1 MQWTFTCILLGSLAI
16 ISASD
21 HGTRS
26 KRDLSFIKRYIFSKF
41 FGSNE
46 NDTTPVPPKA
56 NYRLFRVPGFD
67 NILVKAVPKVPVVTE
82 IDAPPPSIVE
92 VTESEPVHPSI
103 AIVSKYLGTNKL
115 NDTLFALRGV
125 KDLLQSGVLTAKREG
140 IDKIASFRP
149 VVVESSEVV
158 VDEAQRP
165 FMVYPTLGET
175 IIEKYSPV
183 HTARY
188 PNLPIPSKYSYK
200 QVNNGGVMTYTAH
213 DNQNVFVTKSQR
225 PVHFPS
231 PISYRI
237 QDILLMGPYHLPTSP
252 AMHMRVKSPAPKPVF
267 DVPKFQVPSHTPT
280 GYSYKQVHSDGSMTT
295 YSGSGHVEEHDSG
308 TPVVITEI
316 KKAPMSVVEIEGPAP
331 IPVYNVPK
339 VQVPFQP
346 VKVPSQSSGYSYNQ
360 VHSDGSVTTF
370 SGSGHVEEHQGEKSA
385 VVITEHR
392 RPTVVVAEVEG
403 NPGPLN
409 IPKMKAPSGSGYAYN
424 HLHGCVTTN
433 SGSVKEVE
441 YERKPGVVITEPGR
455 PTVVVSNVQGPPAPF
470 PVFHVPKVKVPSGSG
485 YSYNQ
490 VHNDGSVTT
499 YSGTGHVEDHQG
511 EKSAVVITEPG
522 RPTIV
527 VADVEGP
534 PAPFP
539 VFDNPNVK
547 IHSSPGFS
555 YDHIHN
561 GGFVTT
567 YSGSGRVVE
576 HEVRKPS
583 VVITELGRPTVVV
596 SDEQGPPA
604 PFPAFNVPKAKVPSG
619 SGYTYDHVRNDG
631 SVTTFSGSG
640 KVIEHNRRPAVVV
653 TEYGTPT
660 VVVSDEERPPAPF
673 PVLNESKVKVS
684 SSPGYSYNQV
694 HNDGTVTTYSGSG
707 HVVEHEERKPT
718 VVITEPARPTVVV
731 ADIEGP
737 PAPFPA
743 FNGPKANVLSGSGY
757 SYNHVHNDGS
767 VTTYSGSGHVVEHEE
782 RKPAVVITEPG
793 RPTVVVSDVEGPP
806 APFPVFNG
814 PKANVHSGSGYMY
827 NHVRNDGS
835 VTTYSGSGHVVENEE
850 RKPAVVITEPGR
862 PTVVVSD
869 VEGPLAAFPVF
880 NGPQANV
887 HSDSGYTYNHVRNDG
902 SVTTYYGS
910 GQVIEQEG
918 KRPAVVITEPGRPT
932 VVVAGVEGPPAPL
945 PEFNGLNVKEPS
957 SSGYTYNHMRNDGSM
972 TTYSGSGQVIEH
984 DGKGPGVVITKP
996 GRPTVI
1002 VSDVEGPPAPFP
1014 VFNGSKA
1021 NSGLHSGSGY
1031 TYNHMRND
1039 GSVTTYSGSG
1049 HVVEHEERKPA
1060 VFITKPGRPTA
1071 VVSDVDGP
1079 PAPFPVFNGPK
1090 ATVHSGSGYIY
1101 NHVRNDG
1108 SVTTYSGSGHVVEH
1122 EERKLAVVITEPG
1135 RPTVVVSDVEGPPA
1149 PFPVFN
1155 GSKANS
1161 GLHSGSGYTY
1171 NHMRNDGSVT
1181 TYSGSGH
1188 VVEHEERKPAVFIT
1202 EPGRPTV
1209 VVSDVEGPPAPF
1221 PVFNGPKANVHSGS
1235 GYTYNHVRNDG
1246 SVTTYSG
1253 SGHVVEHEERKPAV
1267 VITEPGRPTVVVS
1280 DVEGPPAPF
1289 PVFNGPK
1296 ATVHSGSGFIYNHV
1310 RNDGSVT
1317 TYSGSGQ
1324 VLEHEG
1330 KGPAVVITEPGRPTI
1345 VVPDVDGPPAPFPIY
1360 NTPEV
1365 KVPSSPG
1372 YSYNHV
1378 RNDGSMLMYSGSGHV
1393 KENEGETSG
1402 VVVTET
1408 KQLLSLPTFITNR
1421 IENVVTT
1428 AMGARP
1434 PAPEHPVIV
1443 EERPDFGHN
1452 PYEMPH
1458 RLNNGEQVKGSKHSR
1473 PTSNVPSGFSYET
1486 VHQDGSVTSYTD
1498 AGGADGAHV
1507 VNDRPMLYPTGP
1519 DALYINDN
1527 LVKTKTKCKDPTHL
1541 HDGANKKGH
1550 SHAIVASKNS
1560 SFSYTTV
1567 SKGVSTTYSGSG
1579 HVNNKVD
1586 KQVDVTP
1593 IIANAPLLVTQTDK
1607 DNPEKVMLTPV
1618 LSQYSYEQI
1627 NHHKPENFTVVNV
1640 GDAPVVDGQV
1650 VKVSS
1655 IVSSKSELPSVE
1667 VSEVPKD
1674 YVFMPPSTTEEPVPT
1689 KKSVEVTISST
1700 KKAVEAVPS
1709 SSKTPLA
1716 AVPTSTKIS
1725 HSFKPKRVYRKR
1737 VRTSTS
1743 SSSTRV
1749 LKTSAPLSTTPK
1761 VSSSTVET
1769 SSEGSLSANPI
1780 VVLPAENVFSFKQ
1793 DRADGSSITVLGNKE
1808 NKVSVVE
1815 EPKAPSRGDIPD
1827 SSY

>member
-82 IDAPPPSIVE
+82 IDAPPPSVVE

-188 PNLPIPSKYSYK
+188 PSLSMPSKYSYK
-200 QVNNGGVMTYTAH
+200 QVNNDGVMTYTAH

-267 DVPKFQVPSHTPT
+267 EVPKFQVPSRTPT
-280 GYSYKQVHSDGSMTT
+280 VYSYKQVHSDGSMTT
-295 YSGSGHVEEHDSG
+295 YSGSGHVEEHESG

-316 KKAPMSVVEIEGPAP
+316 KKTPMSVVEIEGPAP

-392 RPTVVVAEVEG
+392 RPTVVEAEVK
-403 NPGPLN
+403 GPLN
-409 IPKMKAPSGSGYAYN
+409 IPKMKAPSGSGYAYS
-424 HLHGCVTTN
+424 HMDGCVTTN
-433 SGSVKEVE
+433 SGSGKEVE
-441 YERKPGVVITEPGR
+441 YGRKPGVVITEPGR
-455 PTVVVSNVQGPPAPF
+455 PTVVVSNVEGPPAPF
-470 PVFHVPKVKVPSGSG
+470 PVFNVPKVKVPSGSE
-485 YSYNQ
+485 YSYDQ

-499 YSGTGHVEDHQG
+499 YSGSGHVKDHQG

-539 VFDNPNVK
+539 VFNNPNVK

-567 YSGSGRVVE
+567 YSGSGRVME

-673 PVLNESKVKVS
+673 PVLIESKVKVS

-694 HNDGTVTTYSGSG
+694 HNDGTVKTYSGSG
-707 HVVEHEERKPT
+707 PVVEHEERKPT
-718 VVITEPARPTVVV
+718 VVITEPGRPTVVV

-757 SYNHVHNDGS
+757 SYNQVHNDGS

-814 PKANVHSGSGYMY
+814 PKANVHSGSGYTY

-835 VTTYSGSGHVVENEE
+835 VTTYSGSGHVVEHEE
-850 RKPAVVITEPGR
+850 RKPAAVITEPGR

-869 VEGPLAAFPVF
+869 VEGPPAPFPVF

-902 SVTTYYGS
+902 SVTTYSGS
-910 GQVIEQEG
+910 GQIIEQEG

-932 VVVAGVEGPPAPL
+932 VVVADVEGPPAPI
-945 PEFNGLNVKEPS
+945 PVFNGLNVKEPS
-957 SSGYTYNHMRNDGSM
+957 SSGYTYNHVRNDGSM

-984 DGKGPGVVITKP
+984 DGKGPGVVITEP

-1039 GSVTTYSGSG
+1039 GSVITYSGSG
-1049 HVVEHEERKPA
+1049 HVVEHK
-1060 VFITKPGRPTA
+1060 
-1071 VVSDVDGP
+1071 
-1079 PAPFPVFNGPK
+1079 
-1090 ATVHSGSGYIY
+1090 
-1101 NHVRNDG
+1101 
-1108 SVTTYSGSGHVVEH
+1108 
-1122 EERKLAVVITEPG
+1122 
-1135 RPTVVVSDVEGPPA
+1135 
-1149 PFPVFN
+1149 
-1155 GSKANS
+1155 
-1161 GLHSGSGYTY
+1161 
-1171 NHMRNDGSVT
+1171 
-1181 TYSGSGH
+1181 
-1188 VVEHEERKPAVFIT
+1188 ERKPAVFIT

-1393 KENEGETSG
+1393 KEHEGETSG

-1408 KQLLSLPTFITNR
+1408 KQPLPLPTFITNR
-1421 IENVVTT
+1421 IKNVVTT
-1428 AMGARP
+1428 AMAARP
-1434 PAPEHPVIV
+1434 PAPEHPIIV

-1498 AGGADGAHV
+1498 AGGAEGAHV
-1507 VNDRPMLYPTGP
+1507 VHDRPMLYPTGP

-1541 HDGANKKGH
+1541 HDGANKKGQ
-1550 SHAIVASKNS
+1550 SHTIVASKNS

-1579 HVNNKVD
+1579 HVKNKVD

-1640 GDAPVVDGQV
+1640 GDAPVDGQV

-1761 VSSSTVET
+1761 VSSSTGET